1 MNSCMPLALPVI
13 RPRKSARPMRMVTR
27 GLSARPLSISQ
38 RPSAMRMAYSWAPSG
53 ALISYWTTA
62 CWPAALSGLND
73 SDMPAKTWSS
83 TPATPPSCCWM
94 APTSSSLELR
104 STASFSDEKSEASIW
119 LMGRPPCSAATASRG
134 GRVPRSLRDRTAAP
148 SSVLV
153 RSVES
158 GEAEAGDLPGL
169 PAGGDPGGQ
178 RSAGGRGHEQAVT
191 VMAGAHPGVVEAG
204 NSVDH
209 GLTVGGGWAKAAPLV
224 AQPHLAG
231 SREQLAQ
238 STPDALDD
246 LGADLGGVVALVA
259 GAAGQQPTIGHGPD
273 PQARAVQAAGQ
284 PEADRL
290 GHHQV
295 AFDQPLRQPHP
306 GFGGQPGGEHHHPRV
321 Q

>member
-1 MNSCMPLALPVI
+1 
-13 RPRKSARPMRMVTR
+13 
-27 GLSARPLSISQ
+27 
-38 RPSAMRMAYSWAPSG
+38 
-53 ALISYWTTA
+53 
-62 CWPAALSGLND
+62 
-73 SDMPAKTWSS
+73 
-83 TPATPPSCCWM
+83 
-94 APTSSSLELR
+94 
-104 STASFSDEKSEASIW
+104 
-119 LMGRPPCSAATASRG
+119 
-134 GRVPRSLRDRTAAP
+134 
-148 SSVLV
+148 
-153 RSVES
+153 
-158 GEAEAGDLPGL
+158 
-169 PAGGDPGGQ
+169 
-178 RSAGGRGHEQAVT
+178 
-191 VMAGAHPGVVEAG
+191 MAGAHPGVVEAG

-238 STPDALDD
+238 SAPDALDD

-321 Q
+321 QLACGGPDPQDAPPAHLRPFPLDLPELDYLNPELRALIADESDFDRLRGNPEFEKLTLGPAPLA